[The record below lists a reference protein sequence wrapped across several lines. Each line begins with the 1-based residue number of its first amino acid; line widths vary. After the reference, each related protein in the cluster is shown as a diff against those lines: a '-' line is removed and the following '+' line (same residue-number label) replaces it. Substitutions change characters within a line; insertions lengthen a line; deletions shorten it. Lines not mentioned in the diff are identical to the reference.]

1 MMNKRSPTSLA
12 DLPAHTV
19 AARSALDIDELR
31 RWADA
36 AGQRFV
42 HAELSA
48 CADRRSV
55 LKELGRAF
63 AFPEWYGANFD
74 ALYDC
79 LTDLAEPGAPGLIVV
94 LDHLPRTARFD
105 NEQRVRLL
113 DVFRDA
119 LEPFSEVGVALRVY
133 YR

>member
-1 MMNKRSPTSLA
+1 MNKRSPASLA

-19 AARSALDIDELR
+19 AARSTLDIDELR
-31 RWADA
+31 RWAGA

-42 HAELSA
+42 HADLSS
-48 CADRRSV
+48 CADRRAV
-55 LKELGRAF
+55 LMELGRAF
-63 AFPEWYGANFD
+63 AFPDWYGANLD

-79 LTDLAEPGAPGLIVV
+79 LTDLAEPGAPGLVVV

>member
-1 MMNKRSPTSLA
+1 MMNKRSPASLA
-12 DLPAHTV
+12 DLPAHSV
-19 AARSALDIDELR
+19 VARSALDIDQLR
-31 RWADA
+31 RWADE

-42 HAELSA
+42 LADFSA
-48 CADRRSV
+48 CEDRRAV

-74 ALYDC
+74 GLYDC
-79 LTDLAEPGAPGLIVV
+79 LTDLAEPGAPGLVVV
-94 LDHLPRTARFD
+94 LDRLPRTPRFD
-105 NEQRVRLL
+105 NDQRARLL

>member
-1 MMNKRSPTSLA
+1 MNKRSPASLA
-12 DLPAHTV
+12 DLPAHII
-19 AARSALDIDELR
+19 AARSVLDVDELR

-36 AGQRFV
+36 AGNRFV
-42 HAELSA
+42 LVDFSG
-48 CADRRSV
+48 CDDRRAV
-55 LKELGRAF
+55 MKELGRAF
-63 AFPEWYGANFD
+63 AFPDWYGANLD

-79 LTDLAEPGAPGLIVV
+79 LTDLAEPGAPGLVVV

-105 NEQRVRLL
+105 NGQRARLL

-119 LEPFSEVGVALRVY
+119 LEPFSEVGVPLRVY

>member
-1 MMNKRSPTSLA
+1 MNKRPPTSLGE
-12 DLPAHTV
+12 LPAHSV
-19 AARSALDIDELR
+19 IARSTLDIDTLR
-31 RWADA
+31 QWAEK
-36 AGQRFV
+36 AGDRFV
-42 HAELSA
+42 LADFSA
-48 CADRRSV
+48 CEDRRVV

-63 AFPEWYGANFD
+63 AFPEWYGANLD

-79 LTDLAEPGAPGLIVV
+79 LTDLAESGAPGLLVV

-105 NEQRVRLL
+105 SEQRARLL

>member
-1 MMNKRSPTSLA
+1 MKNQRPPASLA

-19 AARSALDIDELR
+19 AARGSLAVDELR

-42 HAELSA
+42 LADLSG
-48 CADRRSV
+48 CADPRSV
-55 LKELGRAF
+55 LIALGRAF
-63 AFPEWYGANFD
+63 AFPAWYGANLD

-79 LTDLAEPGAPGLIVV
+79 LTDLAEPGAAGVLVV
-94 LDHLPRTARFD
+94 LDHLPSTPRFD
-105 NEQRVRLL
+105 AEQRARLL

-119 LEPFSEVGVALRVY
+119 LEPFAAAGVALRVY